1 MTATDEKEYEAEMA
15 KMRNDEFAEKD
26 NKNTKKQK
34 VGMPSAMLFMLGW
47 SVITTL
53 TLLVIGWNYLQ
64 SSVYESGVQS
74 GAQNAAAQIYTDM
87 INKAANDKC
96 NTIFVQYDNRRVDLV
111 NVRCLQAL
119 AQQDTNAAGVNQG
132 QADATASQQDQ

>member
-15 KMRNDEFAEKD
+15 KMRNDESAEKD
-26 NKNTKKQK
+26 NKIVKKQK

-53 TLLVIGWNYLQ
+53 TLMVIGWNYLQ

-119 AQQDTNAAGVNQG
+119 AQQDANAAGVNQG
-132 QADATASQQDQ
+132 QSDATASQQDQ

>member
-1 MTATDEKEYEAEMA
+1 MTATDEKDYEAEMA
-15 KMRNDEFAEKD
+15 KMRNDESAEKD
-26 NKNTKKQK
+26 NKTVKKQK
-34 VGMPSAMLFMLGW
+34 FGMPIAMLFMLGW

-53 TLLVIGWNYLQ
+53 TLMVIGWNYLQ

-119 AQQDTNAAGVNQG
+119 AQQDANAAGVNPG
-132 QADATASQQDQ
+132 QSDATASQQDQ